1 MLAMVERFILPSV
14 DIDYPGLRVYRPA
27 PGGGP
32 EISLLV
38 QAQGVSP
45 DQAPVILL
53 QDLGGPN
60 LSCSPHL
67 DTVPRDLLPNI
78 S

>member
-1 MLAMVERFILPSV
+1 MVERFIISSV
-14 DIDYPGLRVYRPA
+14 DVDYPGLRVNRPA

-32 EISLLV
+32 EISLTV
-38 QAQGVSP
+38 HAQGVSP
-45 DQAPVILL
+45 DEAPVIPL
-53 QDLGGPN
+53 QDLGGPD

-78 S
+78 T